1 VSRVWPFRHIA
12 LKITAVAFAIALW
25 MTVSGEE
32 TVERGLR
39 VPLQLQQFPA
49 GLELQG
55 EVPANVDVR
64 VRGTA
69 GTLGR
74 LAPGDMVAVLD
85 LRGARVGRRLFTVTP
100 EQVRTPF
107 GVQVM
112 QVTPSTV
119 AMAFEQSA
127 TREVPVVPDIDGRPA
142 PGYVIGPPASDPAKV
157 EVVGPASAVARVT
170 EALTEPVSVAG
181 AHEAVKERVS
191 VGLLDPVVRLK
202 DARTATVTIPIT
214 PAPLERAVRDRP
226 VHLRNLG
233 SQLVAAAQPSA
244 VTVAVRASRDALSRV
259 QPDDIT
265 AYVDLAG
272 LGAGEY
278 TLNVHAMSA
287 RDAGVTRVEPETVHV
302 RVSRAR
308 N

>member
-1 VSRVWPFRHIA
+1 MAMKV
-12 LKITAVAFAIALW
+12 TAIAFAIALW

-39 VPLQLQQFPA
+39 VPLELQQFPA

-74 LAPGDMVAVLD
+74 LAPGDIVAVLD

-112 QVTPSTV
+112 QVTPATV

-127 TREVPVVPDIDGRPA
+127 TRVVPVVPDIDGRPA
-142 PGYVIGPPASDPAKV
+142 PGYVIGPPTSDPAKV

-181 AHEAVKERVS
+181 AQDAVKERVA
-191 VGLLDPVVRLK
+191 VGLLDPLVRLK
-202 DARTATVTIPIT
+202 DSRKATVTGRIT
-214 PAPLERAVRDRP
+214 RGPLERDVRGRAVP
-226 VHLRNLG
+226 LRN
-233 SQLVAAAQPSA
+233 
-244 VTVAVRASRDALSRV
+244 
-259 QPDDIT
+259 I
-265 AYVDLAG
+265 G
-272 LGAGEY
+272 L
-278 TLNVHAMSA
+278 
-287 RDAGVTRVEPETVHV
+287 P
-302 RVSRAR
+302 
-308 N
+308 